1 MNILV
6 LRSYGDY
13 TIMLNAI
20 KNSTTGKPIQLIVSK
35 HLQQLHE
42 ALNISIPN
50 NFKIEFKD
58 FKIKQGILGL
68 FTNKYFFSPHS
79 LKEILSIKKYFKNIE
94 ITPLYLEHKR
104 RAHIFNL
111 FTKLKAIGIYDK
123 GSVYDSFNSIFESNH
138 SLISDSQQSS
148 LPELNVVVFPD
159 SRKVNKQIDNNTL
172 NNLCRI
178 LSHKNARISVA
189 KYNSSNSDESNNF
202 NITPVAYHNFQELVL
217 LIKNADFVISSD
229 SLPVH
234 IAEIFNKPHWILYNK
249 KINSNW
255 LTPSSM
261 KNKQYCT
268 FHEVQLINNLFN

>member
-20 KNSTTGKPIQLIVSK
+20 KNSTTNKSIQLIVSK

-50 NFKIEFKD
+50 NFQIEFKD
-58 FKIKQGILGL
+58 FNIKRGIFGL
-68 FTNKYFFSPHS
+68 FTNKYFFSPQTF
-79 LKEILSIKKYFKNIE
+79 KEIASIKNHFKNYENKPIH
-94 ITPLYLEHKR
+94 LEHKK
-104 RAHIFNL
+104 RAYFFHF
-111 FTKLKAIGIYDK
+111 FTKLKVSGIYDK
-123 GSVYDSFNSIFESNH
+123 GGVYQSFNLFFESNN
-138 SLISDSQQSS
+138 SFISEIRQSS
-148 LPELNVVVFPD
+148 LSKLNVVIFPD
-159 SRKVNKQIDNNTL
+159 SRKISKQIDKNTL
-172 NNLCRI
+172 NNLCQI
-178 LSHKNARISVA
+178 LSHKNASIVVA
-189 KYNSSNSDESNNF
+189 KYNSTNFNESNNF
-202 NITPVAYHNFQELVL
+202 NIIPITYHNFQELVL
-217 LIKNADFVISSD
+217 LIKNSDFVISSD

-234 IAEIFNKPHWILYNK
+234 IAEILHKPHWILYNK

-261 KNKQYCT
+261 KNKHFCT